1 MNDDMMTKNISKE
14 LSDDHKMVNGA
25 AWMTAGSMIS
35 RVLGALYIIP
45 WFQWM
50 GGQGAGDA
58 ANALYQVG
66 YTPYAFFLALAT
78 AGVPSAISKK
88 VSQYN
93 ALGEYEISKGIYKQ
107 GLKIM
112 ALTGVISAV
121 LMYILA
127 PVMAESS
134 PTASASDAVIVI
146 RSLTPALLIIP
157 IQSVTRGFL
166 QGHNTMKPSAISQ
179 IIEQIARII
188 FLLSAVYII
197 RQVMDGAVVTAVAFS
212 TFAAFVGAVFALSY
226 LGYQMKTMTTAL
238 NVGEEESAGK
248 LSVSPNQLI
257 IEIIKTSIPFII
269 ISTGIIIFQIVD
281 QNTYGPLMSFFSDM
295 SDEAIQITYGITQA
309 NAHKLIMVLTSFG
322 TALSVASVPLISKLV
337 AKNDYGQVRRQ
348 FSKGFQ
354 LLLFAMFPAAIGMA
368 VVAEPLYTVFYEH
381 SVLGTRIT
389 QVYAIMSIVVA
400 AYAVLGNM
408 LQAASLTRPAIKALV
423 AGLIVKLITQ
433 VIFVALTG
441 PYGMLLSG
449 IAGFTVTCAMMM
461 RIMHKEIQFNGT
473 LLFRRSL
480 LILIL
485 SLIMGVATYIT
496 KWGLGFFISY
506 ERSGQS
512 LLGMAVIVAVG
523 ILVYGYLAL
532 KTKLADRLIG
542 KQAAKV
548 RQKLRMN

>member
-1 MNDDMMTKNISKE
+1 MNNETVTKNVSKE
-14 LSDDHKMVNGA
+14 LSDDSKMVSGA

-35 RVLGALYIIP
+35 RILGALYIIP

-50 GGQGAGDA
+50 GGQGPGDA
-58 ANALYQVG
+58 ANALYQMG

-112 ALTGVISAV
+112 ALTGLVSAV
-121 LMYILA
+121 LMYVLA
-127 PVMAESS
+127 PLMAESS
-134 PTASASDAVIVI
+134 PSASASDAVIVI

-188 FLLSAVYII
+188 FLLSAVYVI
-197 RQVMDGAVVTAVAFS
+197 RQVMGGEVVTAVAFS
-212 TFAAFVGAVFALSY
+212 TFAAFVGAVFALGY
-226 LGYQMKTMTTAL
+226 LGYQMKSMTTAL

-248 LSVSPNQLI
+248 ISVSPNQLI

-295 SDEAIQITYGITQA
+295 DEEMIQITYGITQA

-322 TALSVASVPLISKLV
+322 TALSIASVPLISKLV
-337 AKNDYGQVRRQ
+337 AQKNFAQVRRQ

-381 SVLGTRIT
+381 SELGTSIT
-389 QVYAIMSIVVA
+389 QLYAIMSIFVA

-433 VIFVALTG
+433 VVFVALTG
-441 PYGMLLSG
+441 PYGMLYSG
-449 IAGFTVTCAMMM
+449 IAGFAVTCAMMM
-461 RIMHKEIQFNGT
+461 KIMHKEIQFNGT

-480 LILIL
+480 LIVIL
-485 SLIMGVATYIT
+485 SFIMGVVTYLV

-506 ERSGQS
+506 ESASQS
-512 LLGMAVIVAVG
+512 LFGMAIIVGVG
-523 ILVYGYLAL
+523 IVVYGYLAL
-532 KTKLADRLIG
+532 RTKLADRLIG
-542 KQAAKV
+542 AQATKV
-548 RQKLRMN
+548 RQKLRIK